1 MIIEEKDFKIVFK
14 DLCYTLYLIKS
25 KKEIKEDVKESLK
38 IGGYFTLIDNVI
50 KEIISFRR
58 SKKYPGKE
66 KPEPLVQQLNE
77 IKQIR
82 NKLDLIMKNLDEPF
96 YKIME
101 KLEIK

>member
-1 MIIEEKDFKIVFK
+1 MIIEEKDFKIIFK
-14 DLCYTLYLIKS
+14 DSCYTLYLIKS
-25 KKEIKEDVKESLK
+25 KKEIKEEVNESLK
-38 IGGYFTLIDNVI
+38 IGGYFTVIDNAI
-50 KEIISFRR
+50 KKIISFRL

-66 KPEPLVQQLNE
+66 KPKLLAQQLNE

-96 YKIME
+96 YSIMK